1 MKKILLYS
9 AVILTIVSLGFISC
23 KKEGADKNSRIQI
36 YLTDAPG
43 DFEAVNIDIKDIM
56 INVTGDSVN
65 GWQSLSGVHSGVYD
79 LLKLRNDDDT
89 LLAEA
94 EIPSGRIH
102 QIRLVLGTGNTVKV
116 EGTSGLISLETPS
129 AQQSGLKLNIQ
140 QDVTGG
146 ILYKITLDFDAARS
160 IIKTGNN
167 KYMLKPV
174 IRTVLSAIG
183 GSIKGIVMPKTFQSK
198 VYAVQGI
205 DTITST
211 FTGTDGG
218 YLLKGLAA
226 GNYDVFY
233 KSGDVVNYRDSLR
246 TSISVTTNMVKQIDT
261 TFLRHQ

>member
-9 AVILTIVSLGFISC
+9 AALLTIASISFISC
-23 KKEGADKNSRIQI
+23 KKSGADRSSRLQI

-43 DFEAVNIDIKDIM
+43 DFEAVNIDVKDIM
-56 INVTGDSVN
+56 INVTGDTVN
-65 GWQSLSGVHSGVYD
+65 GWQSLSGVNSGVYD

-89 LLAEA
+89 LLADA

-102 QIRLVLGTGNTVKV
+102 QLRLVLGTGNTVKV
-116 EGTSGLISLETPS
+116 EGVSEFISLETPS

-146 ILYKITLDFDAARS
+146 VLYKIILDFDAARS
-160 IIKTGNN
+160 IVKTGNN
-167 KYMLKPV
+167 RYMLKPV

-233 KSGDVVNYRDSLR
+233 KSGDIVNYRDSLR
-246 TSISVTTNMVKQIDT
+246 TNISVTTNMITQIDT

>member
-9 AVILTIVSLGFISC
+9 VVVLTIVFLGFISC
-23 KKEGADKNSRIQI
+23 KKSGADRSSRLQI

-43 DFEAVNIDIKDIM
+43 DFEAVNIDVKDIM
-56 INVTGDSVN
+56 INVTGDTVN
-65 GWQSLSGVHSGVYD
+65 GWQSLSGVNSGVYD

-89 LLAEA
+89 LLADA

-102 QIRLVLGTGNTVKV
+102 QLRLVLGTGNTVKV
-116 EGTSGLISLETPS
+116 EGVSEFISLETPS

-146 ILYKITLDFDAARS
+146 VLYKIILDFDAARS
-160 IIKTGNN
+160 IVKTGNN
-167 KYMLKPV
+167 RYMLKPV

-233 KSGDVVNYRDSLR
+233 KSGDIVNYRDSLR
-246 TSISVTTNMVKQIDT
+246 TNISVTTNMITQIDT